1 MDGGRPHPSHSS
13 SSIRKAIDQV
23 LYIRTE
29 LRKALDEI
37 QEVIRT
43 LDQAEREK
51 TATEDEI
58 EKLREA
64 LRGLHREPMQS
75 RYRSGPSPR
84 PPAPAS
90 SNPAPEPIEDHP
102 SEDLRPP
109 GEEED

>member
-1 MDGGRPHPSHSS
+1 MDGGRQHSS

-75 RYRSGPSPR
+75 RYRSGPGPR

-102 SEDLRPP
+102 PEDLRPP

>member
-1 MDGGRPHPSHSS
+1 MDGGRPHASHSS

-51 TATEDEI
+51 TASEDEI

-75 RYRSGPSPR
+75 RYRSEPSPR
-84 PPAPAS
+84 PARPPSSSPAQ
-90 SNPAPEPIEDHP
+90 EP
-102 SEDLRPP
+102 SEDRPADDVRP
-109 GEEED
+109 AGEEED